1 MRIYSNGNV
10 FIGSSP
16 FNAGFRLDV
25 NGTGRFSNT
34 LETTSG
40 GTEKHIRMLGYNN
53 SYVSLN
59 SNVGFDTSYNSFVTI
74 VNANSNTTS
83 QGNALIPSW
92 LMALGGS
99 LPDADSFVIGRSPA
113 GSFSF
118 SNLFKLSS
126 SGAAT
131 FSSSVGINGG
141 DFRYRPNGDVTGGPA
156 LVIKDDG
163 SNSTLDISS
172 EIIGDANAISNP
184 ITFRVSNVS
193 AGRFEAMRITSDGNV
208 GIGTPSP
215 SEKLEVNG
223 NVLLRSAGAIKFN
236 RADNLIFTQL
246 YDAGTYF
253 ALDNRNGNGFDFQSA
268 GTSQMRITSGGQVL
282 INTTTST
289 TGGVNHPLVV
299 KGTST
304 SSQGIW
310 VEANGNDN
318 AVYIDHS
325 GAVGK
330 IGTSYRVSGSY
341 TPLTFETSGSDR
353 IRIFSNGN
361 VGINT
366 GDNDAGF
373 RLDVNGT
380 FRSTALWTTA
390 GGVTQWG
397 NAGTAYGG
405 LTWDTGYA
413 AIYGTGGNDLRFGA
427 DGSSPKMILK
437 TSGNVGIGTT
447 SPTNYSG
454 FNTLQITGKSD
465 TGGGVLRLTSFDS
478 SAGVNFYAQT
488 GGIFTNTTTSS
499 PIVWLTQDTER
510 MRITSDG
517 LVYMY
522 EVYNN
527 TSGSGANVGINSLGL
542 LYRSTSSLKYKKNVE
557 NYEKGLDVI
566 MQMRPVTYNSI
577 NENEDGLQYAGLIAE
592 EIHELGLTEFVQYA
606 EDGSPDALSYA
617 NMVSLLV
624 KGIQELKAE
633 IEILKQNK

>member
-1 MRIYSNGNV
+1 MGLTKDLGALPRAITVDSSNRVGIGVTPSAWRSGDVVIDLGATTSLVNAQGLNTRIYTNAFVSSSVVNTYKTTNFATYYDQGSGQHRWFNAPSGTAGNAISFTQAMTLDASGRLGIGATSMTYALQVNDVSGGNMFRFASGSTVLDYFVSGGNPSFGTASNNDLRFRTNDTERLRIFSNGNV
-10 FIGSSP
+10 FIG
-16 FNAGFRLDV
+16 
-25 NGTGRFSNT
+25 
-34 LETTSG
+34 
-40 GTEKHIRMLGYNN
+40 
-53 SYVSLN
+53 
-59 SNVGFDTSYNSFVTI
+59 
-74 VNANSNTTS
+74 
-83 QGNALIPSW
+83 PS
-92 LMALGGS
+92 AS
-99 LPDADSFVIGRSPA
+99 
-113 GSFSF
+113 
-118 SNLFKLSS
+118 
-126 SGAAT
+126 
-131 FSSSVGINGG
+131 
-141 DFRYRPNGDVTGGPA
+141 
-156 LVIKDDG
+156 
-163 SNSTLDISS
+163 
-172 EIIGDANAISNP
+172 
-184 ITFRVSNVS
+184 
-193 AGRFEAMRITSDGNV
+193 
-208 GIGTPSP
+208 
-215 SEKLEVNG
+215 
-223 NVLLRSAGAIKFN
+223 
-236 RADNLIFTQL
+236 
-246 YDAGTYF
+246 
-253 ALDNRNGNGFDFQSA
+253 
-268 GTSQMRITSGGQVL
+268 
-282 INTTTST
+282 
-289 TGGVNHPLVV
+289 
-299 KGTST
+299 
-304 SSQGIW
+304 
-310 VEANGNDN
+310 
-318 AVYIDHS
+318 
-325 GAVGK
+325 
-330 IGTSYRVSGSY
+330 
-341 TPLTFETSGSDR
+341 
-353 IRIFSNGN
+353 
-361 VGINT
+361 
-366 GDNDAGF
+366 DAGF